1 MTAESA
7 PITGAELDNL
17 QALADA
23 ATPGPWLYQDYFSNV
38 YTDYTGITVH
48 IAKCNSQQ
56 IDNGVSEAD
65 ANAKFIAAARVAVPR
80 LIAEVRRMRAEVKQL
95 NAALEDKF
103 ARMILEH
110 VIDNAAANMVARIAQ
125 NESEQYSIGV
135 FEILVEEVAKLRAER
150 DEWKKIA
157 ENK

>member
-7 PITGAELDNL
+7 PITGAELDAL

-23 ATPGPWLYQDYFSNV
+23 ATSGPWLYQDYFSNV

-65 ANAKFIAAARVAVPR
+65 ANAKFIADARVAVPR
-80 LIAEVRRMRAEVKQL
+80 LIAEVRRLRA
-95 NAALEDKF
+95 F
-103 ARMILEH
+103 REH
-110 VIDNAAANMVARIAQ
+110 VAGMLCVPGASDEGIFRTLKPINDYRSKNWKRCKRYAAPPAMPKRID
-125 NESEQYSIGV
+125 
-135 FEILVEEVAKLRAER
+135 
-150 DEWKKIA
+150 
-157 ENK
+157 